1 MKVSPRSGI
10 SHDEE
15 KDMVMSTPSFHKTHR
30 PSSFISTGPN
40 TPLVTQLPS
49 EKRPVTQARILND
62 FFCKKDQAV
71 DEEAQIC

>member
-15 KDMVMSTPSFHKTHR
+15 KDMAMSTTSFHKTHR